1 MAFLPR
7 YFAHLITETSGNV
20 AEDEEINPIRPILCQ
35 HRASLPRQIKFNYSH
50 SNNIKQVLEISSF
63 LPNPHQNEGLSVK
76 PKLIF
81 LSAYV
86 SILYKPVLVY
96 VSFSQA
102 ACYLTGVLKLLALAM
117 DQDDRAVMIL
127 KVPFPPC

>member
-1 MAFLPR
+1 M
-7 YFAHLITETSGNV
+7 
-20 AEDEEINPIRPILCQ
+20 
-35 HRASLPRQIKFNYSH
+35 
-50 SNNIKQVLEISSF
+50 
-63 LPNPHQNEGLSVK
+63 
-76 PKLIF
+76 
-81 LSAYV
+81 

-127 KVPFPPC
+127 KVPFAPPSGTKEKCEFINHYSSVA